1 MESNHQI
8 LERVNP
14 IFNTAKM
21 SLFQLAE
28 IGYKDAITISD
39 KLKLTFE
46 QTQKSTSFE
55 GQPEEHL
62 IATMMMETR
71 YRTIESMIEKTGYNT
86 IIDLPCGY
94 TPRGINIS
102 LKGKKYFGLDLP
114 ATIDEFSPVI
124 KPLIPEDK
132 KLLVN
137 YYGIDATNYASLEA
151 ALKNINEPV
160 CIATEG
166 LLMYFT
172 ESEINTLCDNIFKIL
187 KKNGGCWITADIE
200 SAFQYIMTVQ
210 SFYKDNF
217 MEVMKKKSAKVA
229 KKADVEIGKNSL
241 IISPDKNA
249 QENIKKAMMFL
260 AKHGLKAERLNIA
273 DYMPEEINSFSK
285 ISKEQAEELKLKL
298 KNCAY
303 WKITIIDNNKPGD
316 DNLDN
321 NKFDIKSET
330 DDEKLKLNITGRI
343 DTLTA
348 PHILELF
355 EKIKS
360 EKNIKATEINCE
372 NLEYIS
378 SAGLRVFKIMQ
389 NESKEGLTLINVNS
403 KVLEILKESKFD
415 EFIK

>member
-1 MESNHQI
+1 M
-8 LERVNP
+8 
-14 IFNTAKM
+14 
-21 SLFQLAE
+21 
-28 IGYKDAITISD
+28 
-39 KLKLTFE
+39 
-46 QTQKSTSFE
+46 
-55 GQPEEHL
+55 
-62 IATMMMETR
+62 
-71 YRTIESMIEKTGYNT
+71 
-86 IIDLPCGY
+86 
-94 TPRGINIS
+94 
-102 LKGKKYFGLDLP
+102 
-114 ATIDEFSPVI
+114 
-124 KPLIPEDK
+124 
-132 KLLVN
+132 
-137 YYGIDATNYASLEA
+137 
-151 ALKNINEPV
+151 
-160 CIATEG
+160 
-166 LLMYFT
+166 
-172 ESEINTLCDNIFKIL
+172 
-187 KKNGGCWITADIE
+187 
-200 SAFQYIMTVQ
+200 
-210 SFYKDNF
+210 
-217 MEVMKKKSAKVA
+217 
-229 KKADVEIGKNSL
+229 EIGKNSL

-273 DYMPEEINSFSK
+273 DYIPEDLSSFSK
-285 ISKEQAEELKLKL
+285 ISKEQAEDLKLKL

>member
-1 MESNHQI
+1 
-8 LERVNP
+8 
-14 IFNTAKM
+14 
-21 SLFQLAE
+21 
-28 IGYKDAITISD
+28 
-39 KLKLTFE
+39 
-46 QTQKSTSFE
+46 
-55 GQPEEHL
+55 
-62 IATMMMETR
+62 
-71 YRTIESMIEKTGYNT
+71 MIEKTGYNT

-102 LKGKKYFGLDLP
+102 CKGKKYFGLDLP

-132 KLLVN
+132 KCLVN
-137 YYGIDATNYASLEA
+137 YYGIDATNY
-151 ALKNINEPV
+151 
-160 CIATEG
+160 
-166 LLMYFT
+166 
-172 ESEINTLCDNIFKIL
+172 TLCDNIFKIL

>member
-1 MESNHQI
+1 MESNHQL

-46 QTQKSTSFE
+46 KTQKSTSFE

-62 IATMMMETR
+62 IAMMMMEIR

-124 KPLIPEDK
+124 LPLIPEDK
-132 KLLVN
+132 KYLVN
-137 YYGIDATNYASLEA
+137 YYGIDATNYASLEK
-151 ALKNINEPV
+151 ALGNINEPV
-160 CIATEG
+160 CISTEG

-172 ESEINTLCDNIFKIL
+172 ESEIDILCENIFKIL

-200 SAFQYIMTVQ
+200 SAIQYIMTTQ
-210 SFYKDNF
+210 SFYKENF
-217 MEVMKKKSAKVA
+217 LEVMKKKSAKVA

-249 QENIKKAMMFL
+249 QENIKKAMIFL

-273 DYMPEEINSFSK
+273 DYMPEEITSFSK
-285 ISKEQAEELKLKL
+285 ISKEQAEDLKLKL

-303 WKITIIDNNKPGD
+303 WKITITDNNKAENE
-316 DNLDN
+316 NLN
-321 NKFDIKSET
+321 FNKFEIKSEIE
-330 DDEKLKLNITGRI
+330 DEKLKLNINGSL

-348 PHILELF
+348 PNILELF
-355 EKIKS
+355 EKIKN
-360 EKNIKATEINCE
+360 EKNINSTEINCE

-389 NESKEGLTLINVNS
+389 NGLEKGLKLTKVNS
-403 KVLEILKESKFD
+403 KVLEILKQSKFD
-415 EFIK
+415 EIIN